1 MQNCTEGLGRMAS
14 ETSELSEWPCPL
26 CHRNIRGKLSIANH
40 RKNLYRQAGSTR
52 CDYDLTED
60 VPDVF
65 EPGEEPGSAIR
76 VQNAAAHIDGVVVVP
91 MPVVPAAV
99 VPTPVVPVAAVV
111 TAVVVPTRPTSLI
124 ELARRPVANNVVQTL
139 ERRTSYSLVQARLRA
154 DHRPR
159 DMTAIQS
166 LWEQHIVQTRECASE
181 QFWSYFLHLYTQ
193 PAVVVDS
200 ALRAA
205 KATFM
210 AEQKG
215 SSAWKSFPPKMS
227 KLMSRLPTDFW
238 QNVTHTV
245 SIDVSHLQLPKRV
258 LPLTFKF
265 IDPSFAWIL
274 AARRQDAD
282 EMHWKPVLKT
292 DDNGAP
298 MYGAGVQHGRLFA
311 EACRS
316 CPQGSYPMGISLH
329 WDGTSAFGFSAHPI
343 VVGVANT
350 NSGDVRTQ

>member
-1 MQNCTEGLGRMAS
+1 MTS
-14 ETSELSEWPCPL
+14 ETSELSAWPCPL

-40 RKNLYRQAGSTR
+40 RKNLYRQAGPTR

-65 EPGEEPGSAIR
+65 EPGEPGPAIR
-76 VQNAAAHIDGVVVVP
+76 VQVAAAQIDGVVVVP
-91 MPVVPAAV
+91 IPVVPAAV
-99 VPTPVVPVAAVV
+99 VPTSVVVPAVV
-111 TAVVVPTRPTSLI
+111 TAAVAPTRPTSLI
-124 ELARRPVANNVVQTL
+124 ELARRPVANNNVVQTL

-159 DMTAIQS
+159 DMTAIQT
-166 LWEQHIVQTRECASE
+166 LWEQHIVQTRECVSE

-245 SIDVSHLQLPKRV
+245 SIDVSHLQLPKR
-258 LPLTFKF
+258 
-265 IDPSFAWIL
+265 W
-274 AARRQDAD
+274 
-282 EMHWKPVLKT
+282 
-292 DDNGAP
+292 
-298 MYGAGVQHGRLFA
+298 
-311 EACRS
+311 
-316 CPQGSYPMGISLH
+316 
-329 WDGTSAFGFSAHPI
+329 
-343 VVGVANT
+343 
-350 NSGDVRTQ
+350 